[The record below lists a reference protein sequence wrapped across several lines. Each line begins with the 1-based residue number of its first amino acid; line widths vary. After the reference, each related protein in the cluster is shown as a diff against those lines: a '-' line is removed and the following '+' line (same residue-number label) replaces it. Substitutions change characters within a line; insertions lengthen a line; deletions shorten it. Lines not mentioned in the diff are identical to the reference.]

1 MSQGC
6 DSETVFFIVGR
17 CGKNPQAIN
26 FLINMNIK
34 KTNMTTQ
41 DLINEVRQWG
51 ADKQITGEN
60 GKANSLTQYL
70 KLHEECGELLAGLVN
85 QDKAETIDAI
95 GDCGVVLILLAEL
108 EGIAFEDCLE
118 SAYNVISKRTGRIE
132 NGVFIKD

>member
-1 MSQGC
+1 
-6 DSETVFFIVGR
+6 
-17 CGKNPQAIN
+17 
-26 FLINMNIK
+26 MNIK

-41 DLINEVRQWG
+41 DLINAVRTWG

-85 QDKAETIDAI
+85 QDEAETIDAI

-118 SAYNVISKRTGRIE
+118 SAYNIISQRTGRME